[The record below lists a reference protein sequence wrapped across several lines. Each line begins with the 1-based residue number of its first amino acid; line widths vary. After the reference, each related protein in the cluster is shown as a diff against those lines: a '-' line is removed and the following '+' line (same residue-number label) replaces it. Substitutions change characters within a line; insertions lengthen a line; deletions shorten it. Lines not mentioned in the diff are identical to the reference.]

1 MSISY
6 FLEIIISQIDK
17 NTIALT
23 ISILS
28 FLVSFLSFLVSL
40 TTLYRQRKR
49 LVVTWKENLYVLNPE
64 TNIFVNNISL
74 KTIYPVNSKVAFYG
88 TVDIVNPSNMN
99 MSYFDLR
106 AFNPKNNLNHFIATM
121 RTLPLKTNDIYISAF
136 NDTSSLTNFYA
147 KIPERIFGSLPAG
160 SYTSIDIL
168 IFANNY
174 VDLNDGIMLSVQTS
188 NTSILDLLR
197 RKNIFSVTNRK
208 IFKSY
213 QKYYNVSGYK
223 DVLQKNSQNIQKN
236 SQNRYKDHNNT
247 KEQ

>member
-6 FLEIIISQIDK
+6 LLETIISQIDK
-17 NTIALT
+17 NVIALI
-23 ISILS
+23 ISGLS
-28 FLVSFLSFLVSL
+28 FLVSI

-49 LVVTWKENLYVLNPE
+49 LVVTWQENLYVLNPE
-64 TNIFVNNISL
+64 TNIFVNNIPL
-74 KTIYPVNSKVAFYG
+74 KTLYPVDSEIAFYG

-106 AFNPKNNLNHFIATM
+106 AFNPKNNINHFIATM
-121 RTLPLKTNDIYISAF
+121 RTLPLKTNDVYISAF
-136 NDTSSLTNFYA
+136 NNPSSLTNFYT
-147 KIPERIFGSLPAG
+147 KIPERKFGNLPAG

-168 IFANNY
+168 IFANKH

-188 NTSILDLLR
+188 NASILDLLR

-213 QKYYNVSGYK
+213 QKYYKVSNYK
-223 DVLQKNSQNIQKN
+223 DVLQGNDQNT
-236 SQNRYKDHNNT
+236 YK
-247 KEQ
+247 